1 MRDDLLPVLAC
12 PVCREPLARTG
23 GGQAGCANGHRF
35 DEAKQGHLT
44 LLPAKRRALTA
55 DTPEMVDARIRFL
68 GRGHYAPVER
78 ALAAVV
84 AASDAPGIVLDV
96 GGPAYRRTRYLART
110 EAVRSDACRRGPGRL
125 GVALDLSAVA
135 VRRAARVHERA
146 GAVVGDVT
154 ERLPVVDGAAAVVL
168 DVFAPRNQREYARVL
183 HADGV
188 LVVVTPRAGHLAEL
202 AEATISVDPEK
213 ERRLHDSL
221 TPSFV
226 LRSSED
232 LTWTMELSP
241 RTSTTS
247 CTWARATTTSR
258 RTRCSRPTTVTAA
271 VTVSTWTP
279 TPERSGPAAVDGQ
292 FRSLDDESGRRSPRI
307 ANRIRHRQE
316 RERTSER
323 PPVRRPAGP
332 PARRSAGTPARRS
345 AGHALRRSRDVEG
358 PDHTEAVAELPGER

>member
-12 PVCREPLARTG
+12 PVCTEPLSRTG
-23 GGQAGCANGHRF
+23 AGQAGCTNGHRF

-44 LLPAKRRALTA
+44 LLPTKRRALTA

-84 AASDAPGIVLDV
+84 ASAAAPGIVLDV
-96 GGPAYRRTRYLART
+96 GSGPGTYLAHALR
-110 EAVRSDACRRGPGRL
+110 AADGRL

-135 VRRAARVHERA
+135 IRRAARMHVAA

-154 ERLPVVDGAAAVVL
+154 ERLPIVDGAAAVVL

-183 HADGV
+183 HEDGV
-188 LVVVTPRAGHLAEL
+188 LVVVTPRTGHLAEL

-226 LRSSED
+226 QRSSED
-232 LTWTMELSP
+232 LTWTMDLSAEDVHDVVHMGP
-241 RTSTTS
+241 SHHHV
-247 CTWARATTTSR
+247 APDAVFA
-258 RTRCSRPTTVTAA
+258 PTTVTAA
-271 VTVSTWTP
+271 VTVSTWA
-279 TPERSGPAAVDGQ
+279 PETDS
-292 FRSLDDESGRRSPRI
+292 
-307 ANRIRHRQE
+307 
-316 RERTSER
+316 
-323 PPVRRPAGP
+323 
-332 PARRSAGTPARRS
+332 RSAR
-345 AGHALRRSRDVEG
+345 
-358 PDHTEAVAELPGER
+358 